1 MIKWILS
8 CMLICLAVLLIRQIF
23 RKKLSPKL
31 QYMLWGLVL
40 IRLLIP
46 FDIGH
51 SRFSVANLFPAGSE
65 EVAGYEEL
73 LGRENVEDT
82 NLGNESF
89 GDDGFEDVASEGFG
103 SESNRMVSQ
112 MAEWEQDVL
121 GTDGSET
128 VRSETVRRNQKSS
141 VVVKAGMIFK
151 LLALTGT
158 MIMGILFLLSYLHL
172 GRKLRY
178 NKTLCTRDSDP
189 LPVYLTNAVDTPCL
203 FGLFSPAIYLPEEYS
218 DIPDARTHAVM
229 HEWVHFRHGDHI
241 WAILRTLCLILH
253 WYNPFVW
260 LAAKCSVTDAELA
273 CDADTIRILGEES
286 RKSYG
291 NTLISLTDRG
301 NPSLRFSVTAMSSTK
316 KQLKE
321 RIQMIVKKPKKNRII
336 TCVTLSFCLVVGG
349 LTFLGAKKQTNENST
364 PKKDS
369 IKSYAY
375 TKISEISEDEYNKV
389 PVLYNSPVE
398 DVNQDRLVVE
408 EEKTFTSVFTDN
420 AVRPYGSSINEEKR
434 WTNESEVYVRRII
447 FPLYDSGRYNKSFEI
462 DSELADF
469 LGEPYYMFSAN
480 GTITC
485 PDMYLENEEKM
496 EDWFKQ
502 IGSGNYL
509 ASFRNS
515 DNPNILRYNNRFTID
530 KSLRD
535 DQDLDELESKM
546 FYKGKIFRHFADV
559 LWMDEDV
566 TKEGNDTYVTGI
578 ERMPILYNEAG
589 DQFVVYRMK
598 YFNYAKADK
607 KIGESKSLYFTFH
620 IEKVEDTYAA
630 MLIRSDTAEDMKE
643 FQELFVGDPDDENY
657 QTLLNTLTHDFK
669 SDSSDYT
676 PVIDHCKK
684 KNIKID
690 LIYNISNNYLECS
703 GMVTDKNAHSPYRLI
718 PFHRDNGYWEP
729 YDLSTLGEISE

>member
-8 CMLICLAVLLIRQIF
+8 CVIICLAIFLVRQIF

-31 QYMLWGLVL
+31 QYMLWGFVL

-89 GDDGFEDVASEGFG
+89 GNDGFEDVASEGVG
-103 SESNRMVSQ
+103 PELNRTVSQ
-112 MAEWEQDVL
+112 MAEWEPDVL
-121 GTDGSET
+121 GTAGSEI
-128 VRSETVRRNQKSS
+128 VRSETVRRDQKSS

-151 LLALTGT
+151 FLAFTGT
-158 MIMGILFLLSYLHL
+158 MIMGVLFLFSYLHL
-172 GRKLRY
+172 GRKLRH

-260 LAAKCSVTDAELA
+260 LVAKCSVTDAELA

-349 LTFLGAKKQTNENST
+349 LTFLGAKKQTSGLKSD
-364 PKKDS
+364 PFSAKDVY
-369 IKSYAY
+369 IY
-375 TKISEISEDEYNKV
+375 
-389 PVLYNSPVE
+389 
-398 DVNQDRLVVE
+398 
-408 EEKTFTSVFTDN
+408 DN
-420 AVRPYGSSINEEKR
+420 ASDGSIDLYVNDFAKDVLANDQTHFPIEEVKPFTLILTDKSIRSYEDTHQTRYTMEEY
-434 WTNESEVYVRRII
+434 WVNESELSVGRMIY
-447 FPLYDSGRYNKSFEI
+447 PLYDPGKYNHCF
-462 DSELADF
+462 DMDPELAKI
-469 LGEPYYMFSAN
+469 LGEPYYMFGAKGN
-480 GTITC
+480 VTC
-485 PDMYLENEEKM
+485 PERYLGDEEKK
-496 EDWFKQ
+496 EKWFDQ
-502 IGSGNYL
+502 IEIDSYFTT
-509 ASFRNS
+509 FRKSENA
-515 DNPNILRYNNRFTID
+515 NIMRYNNRFTID
-530 KSLRD
+530 QSLRD
-535 DQDLDELESKM
+535 DTDCDELEANGFFKSNLFM
-546 FYKGKIFRHFADV
+546 EFGKG

-566 TKEGNDTYVTGI
+566 TREGTDTYITNI

-589 DQFVVYRMK
+589 DQFVVYQVK
-598 YFNYAKADK
+598 YFNYMKADK
-607 KIGESKSLYFTFH
+607 KMSASKSFYFLFH
-620 IEKVEDTYAA
+620 IEKVGYTNVA
-630 MLIRSDTAEDMKE
+630 MYIQGVSDEYMKD
-643 FQELFVGDPDDENY
+643 FQELFSGNPDDEEY
-657 QTLLNTLTHDFK
+657 KSLLNTLTLDFE
-669 SDSSDYT
+669 SNRPDYT
-676 PVIDHCKK
+676 PVVDYCREKK
-684 KNIKID
+684 IAIMHM
-690 LIYNISNNYLECS
+690 YNIGNNCLECF
-703 GMVTDKNAHSPYRLI
+703 GMTDDENNPYRLV
-718 PFHRDNGYWEP
+718 PFQSEEGQWVP
-729 YDLSTLGEISE
+729 IEISISEKDIK